1 MSLRYSPKVS
11 QNEFRK
17 ASLNKKDR
25 NGLSKSSLGNLYPD
39 PWVRPS
45 DWLTMPSITSADHK
59 INILIAVYEQGSNF
73 CSFNCAGNYTVDWG
87 DGVVENISSGVQSN
101 HEYSYAALSGTD
113 SSLGYRQAIA
123 TITPQS
129 GQNLTTVNLKAIHP
143 SLTASANTTFAAPYL
158 EIQLALPSATSITL
172 GGITAPIPRSLQSC
186 VIKNAASLN
195 TMSSLFYGCICLEN
209 LDLSGIGENVTNLTE
224 AFRECNLLQSVP
236 LFNTSRVT
244 TFSTAFFNCSKLKS
258 VPLFNTSLV
267 TSFASAFG
275 SCFDLRVI
283 PLFNTINVTSFSNT
297 FLRCHS
303 LKTVPLFNTRSVTTF
318 ANCFQECRSLET
330 IPLWNTSSATSFNSM
345 FLSCTSLKKVPLLD
359 TSNALT
365 AANMFD
371 TCVSLKNVPLFDLRK
386 VSNPTNMFSGCVS
399 LQSIPTFSLVGCGN
413 ASSVFFGC
421 VSVKNMPNISL
432 GTNAIFLSYIQGCTG
447 LKTVPLF
454 DTSLATNIASFF
466 QSCSN
471 LETIPLINTSLVTSA
486 TNLFNGCSKLT
497 TVPALNLTNVTTGG
511 FANMFLT
518 CPSLTRS
525 LITGVKFSISYSGC
539 KISQTELETIF
550 TNLGI
555 GTSQTITI
563 TGNWGAPT
571 PVSLTGTPADGSVT
585 ITMASTTGLAV
596 GMQVSGVN
604 TSLTTGRS
612 VTFTDVGDLVNL
624 NNHGL
629 SDGDEVS
636 FSAITTTTGIVI
648 NTIYFVVGASTNTF
662 QVAASVGGAALPL
675 TTNGSGTVKYNST
688 IVSIVPN
695 TSVTMSRPMAGGSA
709 QTLSFRAL
717 QTYRAVLKGWAVT
730 G

>member
-1 MSLRYSPKVS
+1 MSLRYSPKIS

-25 NGLSKSSLGNLYPD
+25 SGLSKSSIGNLYPD

-73 CSFNCAGNYTVDWG
+73 CSFSCTGNYTVDWG
-87 DGVVENISSGVQSN
+87 DGTVENFSSGVQSN
-101 HEYSYAALSGTD
+101 REYSYAALSGTD
-113 SSLGYRQAIA
+113 SSLGYRQVIA

-158 EIQLALPSATSITL
+158 EIQLALPNATSITL
-172 GGITAPIPRSLQSC
+172 GGITAPIPRLLQSF
-186 VIKNAASLN
+186 VVKNAASLN
-195 TMSSLFYGCICLEN
+195 TMNSLFYGCNSLEN
-209 LDLSGIGENVTNLTE
+209 LELSGIGGNITSLSD
-224 AFRECNLLQSVP
+224 AFRDCFLLQSVP
-236 LFNTSRVT
+236 LFDTSKVT
-244 TFSTAFFNCSKLKS
+244 TFATAFLNCFKLKS
-258 VPLFNTSLV
+258 VPLFDTSLV
-267 TSFASAFG
+267 TSFASAFF
-275 SCFDLRVI
+275 SCFDLRSI
-283 PLFNTINVTSFSNT
+283 PLFNTISATNFSGM

-303 LKTVPLFNTRSVTTF
+303 LKTVPLFNTRNVTNFST
-318 ANCFQECRSLET
+318 CFQECRSLET
-330 IPLWNTSSATSFNSM
+330 IPLWDTSSGTTFASM
-345 FLSCTSLKKVPLLD
+345 FISCTSLKKIPLLN
-359 TSNALT
+359 TFNALST
-365 AANMFD
+365 ANMFD
-371 TCVSLKNVPLFDLRK
+371 TCVSLKNIPLLDLRK
-386 VSNPTNMFSGCVS
+386 VTNPTNMFSGCIS
-399 LQSIPTFSLVGCGN
+399 LQSVPIFSLIACTNNSGMFNGC
-413 ASSVFFGC
+413 SSL
-421 VSVKNMPNISL
+421 KEIPNISF
-432 GTNAIFLSYIQGCTG
+432 GSTANWSIYIGGCTG
-447 LKTVPLF
+447 LKTIPLF
-454 DTSLATNIASFF
+454 NTFTATQINSLF

-471 LETIPLINTSLVTSA
+471 LETIPLINTSLA
-486 TNLFNGCSKLT
+486 TNATSLFNGCSKLT
-497 TVPALNLTNVTTGG
+497 TVPALNLSNVTTGNFLNI
-511 FANMFLT
+511 FAS

-525 LITGVKFSISYSGC
+525 LITGVRFSISYAGC
-539 KISQTELETIF
+539 KISQTELQTIF

-629 SDGDEVS
+629 SNGDEVS
-636 FSAITTTTGIVI
+636 FSVITTTTGIVI

-695 TSVTMSRPMAGGSA
+695 TSVTMSRPMAGGGA

-717 QTYRAVLKGWAVT
+717 QTYRAVLKGWTIA